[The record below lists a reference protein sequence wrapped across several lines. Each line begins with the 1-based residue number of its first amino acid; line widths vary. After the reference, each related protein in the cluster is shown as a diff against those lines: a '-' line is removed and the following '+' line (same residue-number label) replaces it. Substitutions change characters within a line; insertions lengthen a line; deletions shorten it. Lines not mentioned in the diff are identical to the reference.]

1 MDFIFYFKKCRN
13 LSKIKIKTT
22 QELHKNYTRKF
33 EKEVVAKFATVQKL
47 VLEIPVKVIQHYSR
61 LFIEILTG

>member
-1 MDFIFYFKKCRN
+1 MKTTQE
-13 LSKIKIKTT
+13 TT

-47 VLEIPVKVIQHYSR
+47 LLEIPVKVIQHYSR
-61 LFIEILTG
+61 LFINI

>member
-1 MDFIFYFKKCRN
+1 MKTTQE
-13 LSKIKIKTT
+13 TT

-47 VLEIPVKVIQHYSR
+47 LLEIPVKVIQHYSR
-61 LFIEILTG
+61 VFVIISTG